1 MLSSLVDPTLTKEV
15 LEQVGG
21 VITFGDLE
29 YIINKAL
36 VDLMNSGELH
46 KVVVEYITNY
56 VREVLAR
63 RSELM

>member
-1 MLSSLVDPTLTKEV
+1 MLSSLVDPTLTKEI

-29 YIINKAL
+29 YI
-36 VDLMNSGELH
+36 SGGELH

-56 VREVLAR
+56 VREVLVR